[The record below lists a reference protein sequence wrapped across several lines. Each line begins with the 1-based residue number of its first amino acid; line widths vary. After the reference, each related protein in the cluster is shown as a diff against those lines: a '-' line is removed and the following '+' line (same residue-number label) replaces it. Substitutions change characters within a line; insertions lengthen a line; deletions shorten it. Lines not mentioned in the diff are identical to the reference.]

1 MFSASKIT
9 KTFDDFFASLS
20 RRRKKYTNMNE
31 VVIPEVEQTVGQL
44 ERGTVVTK
52 FFSKRK
58 PEKKTLMI
66 RRETRQIV
74 WTRTGTTS
82 PYEGRVDMREIK
94 EIRLGKNSKDF
105 EKWPD
110 ESKKLDNVRCFV
122 VYYGNEFRLKTLSIA
137 ALSEKECELWVKGLR
152 YLVQDTINA
161 TYPLQVERWL
171 RKEFYSMENSNE
183 VISLKDMK
191 AFLPRVNYKIPTNRL
206 RELFQEVDIRHRGE
220 IGFDDF
226 VKLYHKLI
234 FDNCILEV
242 DYSKLLQYTIK
253 NSDVRI
259 IPLQR
264 FQKFLKE
271 QQNDP
276 LSLSED
282 YVSDFMRK
290 YLDDVHR
297 DVQEPYFTFEEFIDF
312 LFSNRNDIWDNTNDD
327 IYQDMNKPLS
337 YYWVA
342 SSHNTYL
349 MGDQISS
356 ESSCQAYVRA
366 LRAGCRCIELDCWD
380 GPDGMPFIFHGH
392 TLTTKIK
399 FIDVIRTIKEHAF
412 ATSEYPVIL
421 SIEDN
426 CTLVQQRKMAKLMQE
441 TFGDMLQS
449 MPVDKN
455 EAALPSPAALKRKI
469 LLKHKKLPDGG
480 DESSFVVRNDE
491 SRKELD
497 LRSTIK
503 NGILYL
509 EDPVDRTW
517 NPHFFVL
524 TQQKLFYTD
533 TFHRGQEVEDE
544 DDSSSNKQEGRPTE
558 ELHFG
563 EMWFHGRLPNGRLEA
578 EEILRRYSYLG
589 DGTFLVRECVTF
601 VGDYCLSFWRKDKV
615 NHCRIK
621 CKQEGNVTSYYL
633 IEPHCFDSLYS
644 LITHYRSYPL
654 KSQEFKIKLAEPAP
668 QPAKHEDQVWWDPS
682 CSRSEAED
690 LLKRIPEDGAFMVRK
705 SEKENNSYV
714 LSFRAESQIKHCRIK
729 LEGRLYTIGAEQYES
744 LVTLINDH
752 IANPLY
758 NKVKLTR
765 AVNRSMM
772 KQRDL
777 QIPDD
782 GSVYAIP
789 GYMDPATLDKKIT
802 CKAMFDYI
810 AQKDDELTFVKHAII
825 HNVNKCEGGWWRGD
839 YGGKKQH
846 WFPSNYV
853 EEINEDDTSDSLLLG
868 NWQKGSLDI
877 VGASCE
883 VIQSDHLHST
893 DFSHILRIHN
903 PAACSVF
910 EAGAKGKEYA
920 YSWMDNIQQTG
931 QNASF
936 RESKHKEIE
945 RAWKIAKEM
954 SNLIVY
960 FRSVTLNLE
969 KLRSKGFVYYEM
981 SSFPESKAEKLF
993 QQERRFFLKYHQVQ
1007 FSRVYPKGQR
1017 IDSSNYNPLPMWNS
1031 GCQMVALNYQTG
1043 DKAMQLNH
1051 AKFRDNGGCGYLL
1064 KPSFMFHQDYD
1075 PYDKNSLVGVETWK
1089 ITIGLIGARHLH
1101 RANRGTA
1108 SPFVQV
1114 EVLGADY
1121 DSGVKLQARTVADNG
1136 FNPMW
1141 TESCEFYV
1149 YNPYLAMI
1157 RFVVQDE
1164 DMFGDS
1170 DFIGQAT
1177 YPVRC
1182 MRTGYR
1188 SVSLRNN
1195 YSEYL
1200 ELASLL
1206 VHVQITEIPSTQ
1218 L

>member
-1 MFSASKIT
+1 
-9 KTFDDFFASLS
+9 
-20 RRRKKYTNMNE
+20 MNE
-31 VVIPEVEQTVGQL
+31 VIPEVEQTVGQL

-74 WTRTGTTS
+74 WTRTGTTY
-82 PYEGRVDMREIK
+82 PYEGR
-94 EIRLGKNSKDF
+94 GKIQ
-105 EKWPD
+105 
-110 ESKKLDNVRCFV
+110 
-122 VYYGNEFRLKTLSIA
+122 KTLKSGLMSQKNWIMLGA
-137 ALSEKECELWVKGLR
+137 LLFIMVMSSDSKLSLSEKECELWVKGLR

-206 RELFQEVDIRHRGE
+206 RELFQEVDTRHRGE

-234 FDNCILEV
+234 FDNC
-242 DYSKLLQYTIK
+242 
-253 NSDVRI
+253 
-259 IPLQR
+259 
-264 FQKFLKE
+264 
-271 QQNDP
+271 
-276 LSLSED
+276 
-282 YVSDFMRK
+282 
-290 YLDDVHR
+290 
-297 DVQEPYFTFEEFIDF
+297 
-312 LFSNRNDIWDNTNDD
+312 
-327 IYQDMNKPLS
+327 
-337 YYWVA
+337 
-342 SSHNTYL
+342 
-349 MGDQISS
+349 
-356 ESSCQAYVRA
+356 
-366 LRAGCRCIELDCWD
+366 
-380 GPDGMPFIFHGH
+380 
-392 TLTTKIK
+392 
-399 FIDVIRTIKEHAF
+399 
-412 ATSEYPVIL
+412 
-421 SIEDN
+421 
-426 CTLVQQRKMAKLMQE
+426 
-441 TFGDMLQS
+441 
-449 MPVDKN
+449 
-455 EAALPSPAALKRKI
+455 
-469 LLKHKKLPDGG
+469 
-480 DESSFVVRNDE
+480 
-491 SRKELD
+491 
-497 LRSTIK
+497 
-503 NGILYL
+503 
-509 EDPVDRTW
+509 
-517 NPHFFVL
+517 
-524 TQQKLFYTD
+524 
-533 TFHRGQEVEDE
+533 
-544 DDSSSNKQEGRPTE
+544 
-558 ELHFG
+558 
-563 EMWFHGRLPNGRLEA
+563 
-578 EEILRRYSYLG
+578 
-589 DGTFLVRECVTF
+589 
-601 VGDYCLSFWRKDKV
+601 
-615 NHCRIK
+615 
-621 CKQEGNVTSYYL
+621 
-633 IEPHCFDSLYS
+633 
-644 LITHYRSYPL
+644 
-654 KSQEFKIKLAEPAP
+654 EFKIKLAEPAP
-668 QPAKHEDQVWWDPS
+668 QPAKHEDQEWWDPS

-777 QIPDD
+777 VSIPNNNVEIQDRTQFSQFSNFVLSLKQIPDD

-802 CKAMFDYI
+802 CKAMYDYI
-810 AQKDDELTFVKHAII
+810 ARKDDELTFVKHAII
-825 HNVNKCEGGWWRGD
+825 HNVNKYPDGGWWRGD

-877 VGASCE
+877 VGAACE
-883 VIQSDHLHST
+883 VLPSDHLHSP

-903 PAACSVF
+903 PNACSVF
-910 EAGAKGKEYA
+910 DAGAKGKEYA
-920 YSWMDNIQQTG
+920 YSWMENIQQTG

-1141 TESCEFYV
+1141 TESCEFLV

-1206 VHVQITEIPSTQ
+1206 VHVEITEIPTTQ